1 MELVYPNK
9 RSREEIIETTP
20 RAVLV
25 SSDEY
30 LRPTVGTPMNTLII
44 GDNLRVIKTLLDD
57 SDIAGKVQLIYI
69 DPPFATKQEF
79 SISEDRVSTISRA
92 NGGDLAYSD
101 KLNGYKYLEFIKERL
116 ILLRELLSDT
126 GSIYLH
132 IDDKIGHY
140 VKIIMDEVFGSR
152 NFINDITRIKCN
164 PKNFGRKAYG
174 NIKDTI
180 LIYSKTGNYIW
191 NDAKEPFTANDIERL
206 FSKIDEEGRRYTTTP
221 LHAPDETENGPTGR
235 EWRGLKPPAGR
246 HWRVPPDELERLEE
260 EGLIEWSKTGN
271 PRKIIYA
278 NDRVAEGKKRQDIW
292 EFKDPMYPDYP
303 TEKNVELLKTIIK
316 ASSNEG
322 DIVLDCFTGSG
333 TTLLGAEELGRRW
346 IGIDNSELA
355 IKTCIKRLTANP
367 VFNFVFKWAEEH
379 NEQMDATEYKVSEA
393 AGLFR

>member
-221 LHAPDETENGPTGR
+221 LHAPGETENGPTGR